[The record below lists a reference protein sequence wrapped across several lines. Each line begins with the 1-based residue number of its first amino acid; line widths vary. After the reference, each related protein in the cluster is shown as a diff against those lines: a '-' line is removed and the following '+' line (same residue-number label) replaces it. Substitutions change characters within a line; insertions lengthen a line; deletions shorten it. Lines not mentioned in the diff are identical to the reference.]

1 MIFDKND
8 DVRNERILYQAKPNM
23 LFGCKKA
30 IYGIVLLV
38 IVFIL
43 SPKVIQFV
51 GNMQVY
57 LISYINLAL
66 TRYAAIGFFIVILF
80 IILFIIWQLIGW
92 YSKEYILTQS
102 RIIIKYGVLSTKKNY
117 MPYAAIQDINTSQS
131 VFGKIFNVG
140 TISLFSAYDNN
151 QMELSAISNPS
162 GHMGGISKQMIAILK
177 KMIIMMN
184 SNRLLQL
191 VVKKIDLQ
199 EEIMNIILMISVKVK
214 IIVKNMNMS
223 LILII
228 SMMLRIS
235 NSNLDTKNL

>member
-117 MPYAAIQDINTSQS
+117 MPYAFQH
-131 VFGKIFNVG
+131 G
-140 TISLFSAYDNN
+140 
-151 QMELSAISNPS
+151 
-162 GHMGGISKQMIAILK
+162 
-177 KMIIMMN
+177 
-184 SNRLLQL
+184 
-191 VVKKIDLQ
+191 
-199 EEIMNIILMISVKVK
+199 
-214 IIVKNMNMS
+214 
-223 LILII
+223 
-228 SMMLRIS
+228 
-235 NSNLDTKNL
+235 